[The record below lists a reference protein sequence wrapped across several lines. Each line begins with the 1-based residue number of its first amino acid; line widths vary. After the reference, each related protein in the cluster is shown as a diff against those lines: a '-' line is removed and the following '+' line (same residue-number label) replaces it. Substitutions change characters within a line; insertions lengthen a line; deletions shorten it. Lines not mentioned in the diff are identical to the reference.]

1 MMQFWSGVALNIW
14 RLLPYLFWLLII
26 AGIFLLL
33 RSYLTDAAL
42 KVGGPQSA
50 LEILR
55 LRYAKGELSQEE
67 YLRMKQDLGE
77 EEKR

>member
-42 KVGGPQSA
+42 KVGGAQSA